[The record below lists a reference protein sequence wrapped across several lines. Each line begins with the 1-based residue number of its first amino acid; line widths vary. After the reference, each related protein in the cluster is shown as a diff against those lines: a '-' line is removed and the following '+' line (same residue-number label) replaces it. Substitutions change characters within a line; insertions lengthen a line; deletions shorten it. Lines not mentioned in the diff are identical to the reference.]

1 MDKANPLLSE
11 MALKTP
17 SWLSQKGPLSQIV
30 VSSRIR
36 LARNLQ
42 DVPFC
47 PWAKRGEL
55 DQVLRAVKAAAKR
68 SPLLK
73 NLTLL
78 SLHHLS
84 ALDCFFLMERH
95 LVSQELAME
104 GGARAV
110 IFDADEITSLM
121 VNEEDH
127 LRLQRFGSGLCLV
140 PCWGEIAP
148 LDREL
153 RSLLPVAVSQEFGY
167 LTACPT
173 NVGTGLRASVM
184 VHLPGLVQIRQID
197 KVTKAVTQLGLAV
210 RGLYGENTSIT
221 SDFFQISNEVTL
233 GKREEDI
240 ISGVEKV
247 ARQIYDYE
255 ESARRRLMAE
265 AKNVIYDKVGR
276 AHGLL
281 KSAHLLNFEECME
294 YLSAVRLG
302 VDLQILKDVSMETLN
317 ELLFLIQ
324 PAHLQKLAG
333 SELVPEEIDSHRAK
347 VVREKLGNASSL

>member
-104 GGARAV
+104 GG
-110 IFDADEITSLM
+110 
-121 VNEEDH
+121 
-127 LRLQRFGSGLCLV
+127 
-140 PCWGEIAP
+140 
-148 LDREL
+148 
-153 RSLLPVAVSQEFGY
+153 
-167 LTACPT
+167 
-173 NVGTGLRASVM
+173 
-184 VHLPGLVQIRQID
+184 
-197 KVTKAVTQLGLAV
+197 
-210 RGLYGENTSIT
+210 
-221 SDFFQISNEVTL
+221 
-233 GKREEDI
+233 
-240 ISGVEKV
+240 
-247 ARQIYDYE
+247 
-255 ESARRRLMAE
+255 
-265 AKNVIYDKVGR
+265 
-276 AHGLL
+276 
-281 KSAHLLNFEECME
+281 
-294 YLSAVRLG
+294 
-302 VDLQILKDVSMETLN
+302 
-317 ELLFLIQ
+317 
-324 PAHLQKLAG
+324 
-333 SELVPEEIDSHRAK
+333 
-347 VVREKLGNASSL
+347 